1 MWLALFFF
9 ARNQVA
15 APRGIGGLKSVAF
28 VAWQKFPKTA
38 GIRTVAS
45 AAPPA
50 RCHTESIFNY
60 WFYKTAERPTDNAAD
75 DAKRRPSLCQGNAGA
90 G

>member
-9 ARNQVA
+9 ARNQAA
-15 APRGIGGLKSVAF
+15 APRGTGGLRFVAF
-28 VAWQKFPKTA
+28 VVWQNPQKQQESARLP
-38 GIRTVAS
+38 